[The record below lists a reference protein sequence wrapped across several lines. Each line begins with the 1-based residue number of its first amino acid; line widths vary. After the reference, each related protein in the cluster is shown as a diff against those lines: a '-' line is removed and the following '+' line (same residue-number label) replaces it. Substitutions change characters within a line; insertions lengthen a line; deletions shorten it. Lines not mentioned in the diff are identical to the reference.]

1 MWKKEEV
8 DFMSKIEHFS
18 FSQKKKKK
26 KMNTSLIKMK
36 ENNLYNNIKKI

>member
-26 KMNTSLIKMK
+26 IEHFTYRNERK
-36 ENNLYNNIKKI
+36 